1 MVRGDKMIDYTAKD
15 IGMIGN
21 FRFWC
26 QKILPAVYDD
36 SLSYYELL
44 CKVIKKLNEVID
56 QNNEHSEAII
66 ALQAAL
72 IQLRDEFEQF
82 KESGFYDY
90 YAEQIEKWIEDN
102 LDDIFIRFLKVTVF
116 FGLTLDGYF
125 VAYIP
130 KSWEEISFDTGAVY
144 SNDDYGRLILRYYV
158 DSPHEVEQ

>member
-1 MVRGDKMIDYTAKD
+1 MIDYTAKD

-44 CKVIKKLNEVID
+44 CKVIQKLNEVID
-56 QNNEHSEAII
+56 QSNEHSEAIL
-66 ALQAAL
+66 ALQSAL
-72 IQLRDEFEQF
+72 IQLRDEFEKF
-82 KESGFYDY
+82 KESGFFDY
-90 YAEQIEKWIEDN
+90 YAEQIWQWINDN
-102 LDDIFIRFLKVTVF
+102 MEDIFREFLKVTVY

-130 KSWEEISFDTGAVY
+130 DSWDEITFDTGAVY
-144 SNDDYGRLILRYYV
+144 ANDDYGRLILKYYV
-158 DSPHEVEQ
+158 DSPHSVEQ